1 MLIDYSVQRTFDA
14 TLVLEDPGNC
24 AIICHGEFRDGK
36 LICPGDWFMI
46 IKTIMGITTIIKWGP
61 IEEGIVELPGAYS
74 LIVKRMNYKEL
85 AIKKEITQ
93 YINDPS
99 KAITAAEVIDED
111 TAFEKL
117 PKDYNYA
124 ATLS

>member
-24 AIICHGEFRDGK
+24 AILCHGEYRDGK
-36 LICPGDWFMI
+36 FVCPADWFMI

-61 IEEGIVELPGAYS
+61 IEPGIVELPGAFS
-74 LIVKRMNYKEL
+74 LNVKRMNYKEL
-85 AIKKEITQ
+85 AIKKDITQ
-93 YINDPS
+93 FINDPA
-99 KAITAAEVIDED
+99 KAITAAEVIEED
-111 TAFEKL
+111 VAFEKL